1 MDVFPGQETRRRWPR
16 VVGLVAAGVVVLA
29 GAYVVAAWAWSDRVP
44 PGTTVAGVEIGGQG
58 TDDAVTVLEE
68 SLAAATT
75 DPVPVAME
83 DRRTTV
89 LPGAAGLSLDARGTV
104 ESVTGLDLH
113 PAALWHQL
121 FGAGPVEPV
130 TVVDD
135 DALDTALG
143 DLAADLVTEPVN
155 GTVVLVDGAAESTPA
170 QNGTALDEAAARDVL
185 VSGWLT
191 APRPVQLPSKVVE
204 PEITQDE
211 VDEVVDGVAR
221 RLVAAP
227 VVVSVAGQIAELPV
241 DVLAAAASFVPR
253 DGELELRLDGEQLV
267 EAVTARTTD
276 LFTSPSDAT
285 FAFDRTGP
293 VIVPGVPGTT
303 LDPEI
308 LADAVADAATGSN
321 RTAEVELT
329 ETDPEETTEALEAL
343 GVTEIVSEF
352 STPLTSEPRRTKN
365 IVNGAEKIN
374 GILVRPGEVFSLTE
388 ALGPL
393 DAEHGFVQA
402 GAIVGGEHTDAW
414 GGGLSQVST
423 TTYNA
428 AFFAGF
434 EDVEHSPHSEYFRRY
449 PEGREA
455 TIFTGVI
462 DLKWRNDTPYGALVQ
477 AWVADGRMHVRIWGT
492 PYWTVETSTTGRSR
506 VVAPKTVYSQSPT
519 CTGQSAGNP
528 GFQVTVHRKVLLGDE
543 VHSDESWT
551 VRYRPQNRIV
561 CGSPPAPDA
570 EPAVPAAP

>member
-1 MDVFPGQETRRRWPR
+1 MFPGQETRRRWPR
-16 VVGLVAAGVVVLA
+16 VVGLVGAGVVVLA
-29 GAYVVAAWAWSDRVP
+29 GAYVAAAWAWSDRVP
-44 PGTTVAGVEIGGQG
+44 PGTTVAGVEIGGLG
-58 TDDAVTVLEE
+58 SSDAATRLEE
-68 SLAAATT
+68 SLASATT
-75 DPVPVAME
+75 DPVPVAMG

-89 LPGAAGLSLDARGTV
+89 LPEEAGLELDATATV
-104 ESVTGLDLH
+104 QTVTGFDLR
-113 PAALWHQL
+113 PAGLWRQL
-121 FGAGPVEPV
+121 FGAGPAEPV
-130 TVVDD
+130 TVVDES
-135 DALDTALG
+135 ALELALT
-143 DLAADLVTEPVN
+143 DLAADLLTEPVN
-155 GTVVLVDGAAESTPA
+155 GTVVLIDRAPQSTPA
-170 QNGTALDEAAARDVL
+170 SSGTALDQDAARDVL
-185 VSGWLT
+185 VDGWLT
-191 APRPVQLPSKVVE
+191 APRPVELPSRVVE

-211 VDEVVDGVAR
+211 VDAVVDGVAR
-221 RLVAAP
+221 RLVGAP

-253 DGELELRLDGEQLV
+253 DGELVLQLDGELLV

-276 LFTSPSDAT
+276 LFTSPSNASFTFDA
-285 FAFDRTGP
+285 DGP
-293 VIVPGVPGTT
+293 VIVPAVPGTT
-303 LDPEI
+303 LDPQT
-308 LADAVADAATGSN
+308 LADAVAVAASDPSN
-321 RTAEVELT
+321 RTAEVALT

-343 GVTEIVSEF
+343 GVKEIVSEF
-352 STPLTSEPRRTKN
+352 STPLTSESRRTKN

-393 DAEHGFVQA
+393 DAAHGFVQA

-423 TTYNA
+423 TVYNA

-434 EDVEHSPHSEYFRRY
+434 EDVEHSPHSEWFRRY

-477 AWVADGRMHVRIWGT
+477 AWVADGRLHVRIWST
-492 PYWTVETSTTGRSR
+492 PHWTVETSTSGRSN

-528 GFQVTVHRKVLLGDE
+528 GFQVTVYRKVLLGDE

-551 VRYRPQNRIV
+551 VRYRPQNEIV
-561 CGSPPAPDA
+561 CGSPPPPDA
-570 EPAVPAAP
+570 EPAG

>member
-1 MDVFPGQETRRRWPR
+1 MS
-16 VVGLVAAGVVVLA
+16 AGVVVLA
-29 GAYVVAAWAWSDRVP
+29 GAYVAAAWGWSDRVP
-44 PGTTVAGVEIGGQG
+44 PGTTVAGVEIGGLG
-58 TDDAVTVLEE
+58 SDDAVGLLGE
-68 SLAAATT
+68 SLASATT
-75 DPVPVAME
+75 EPIPVAMG

-89 LPGAAGLSLDARGTV
+89 LPETAGLSLDVRATV
-104 ESVTGLDLH
+104 DSVTGFDLE
-113 PAALWHQL
+113 PAGLWHQL
-121 FGAGPVEPV
+121 FGTGPADPV

-135 DALDTALG
+135 DALDLALT
-143 DLAADLVTEPVN
+143 DLAADLLIEPVN
-155 GTVVLVDGAAESTPA
+155 GTLVLVDGSADSTPA
-170 QNGTALDEAAARDVL
+170 QTGTALDEPAARDAL

-191 APRPVQLPSKVVE
+191 APRPVELPSTVVE

-211 VDEVVDGVAR
+211 VDEAVDGVAQ
-221 RLVAAP
+221 RLVGAP

-241 DVLAAAASFVPR
+241 DVLASAASFVPR

-285 FAFDRTGP
+285 FSFDQTGP

-303 LDPEI
+303 LDPEL

-365 IVNGAEKIN
+365 IIQGAENIN
-374 GILVRPGEVFSLTE
+374 GTLVRPDEVFGLTE

-393 DAEHGFVQA
+393 DAAHGFVQA
-402 GAIVGGEHTDAW
+402 GAIINGEHADAW

-434 EDVEHSPHSEYFRRY
+434 EDVEHTPHSEYFRRY

-462 DLKWRNDTPYGALVQ
+462 DLKWRNNTPYGALVQ
-477 AWVADGRMHVRIWGT
+477 AWVADGRMHVRIWST
-492 PYWTVETSTTGRSR
+492 PYWTVETSTSGRSS
-506 VVAPKTVYSQSPT
+506 VVAPKKVYSQSPT
-519 CTGQSAGNP
+519 CSGQRAGNP
-528 GFQVTVHRKVLLGDE
+528 GFRVTVHRTVLLGDE
-543 VHSDESWT
+543 VHSEESWN
-551 VRYRPQNRIV
+551 VRYRPQNEVV
-561 CGSPPAPDA
+561 CGSPPTPDP
-570 EPAVPAAP
+570 EPATP